1 VHQPNMPVKNARYE
15 DGHFSFC
22 KQACAIAIA
31 RLADGQTAANGSGH
45 IYRELG
51 LLGNSLSGG

>member
-1 VHQPNMPVKNARYE
+1 MPVKNARYE